1 MQTTTLKQEF
11 SKYAMLNILGML
23 GVSCYILADT
33 FFIAQGTGAAGL
45 TALNL
50 AIPAYSLM
58 HGVGLMAGIGGATR
72 YAVCR
77 AQNDP
82 EGVQH
87 AFFHAML
94 LALCVSAVCIATGV
108 FGVTPLAR
116 LLGADTDM
124 LPMTV
129 TYLRVLLCFAPAF
142 LLNDVLTAFVRNDGA
157 PRTAMLGMLLGSLTN
172 IILDYVLVFPC
183 GLGIFGAALAT
194 GLSPLIGIAV
204 LSRHLRSGACGF
216 RLRKTRVQP
225 CLIGAVCAPG
235 LSALIGELATGFVLL
250 LYNLVILRITGNT
263 GVAAYGVVAN
273 LAIVGA
279 SIFTG
284 AAQGAQPLV
293 SRCFGHSDTN
303 ALRRLFRYA
312 IVLALSI
319 AAALYAAVLLF
330 AQPLAAAFNSQHDPV
345 LGALAVRGLHIYFT
359 GFFCAGVN
367 VVAAG
372 FFSAAGQARQGFTI
386 SILRGLVA
394 VIPLLLVLS
403 SLFGMDGVW
412 ATFPVV
418 EAATLCVTLVYAARH
433 FRSL

>member
-1 MQTTTLKQEF
+1 MQSTTLKQDF
-11 SKYAMLNILGML
+11 AKYVTLNIFGMI

-58 HGVGLMAGIGGATR
+58 HGVGLMSGIGGATR

-77 AQNDP
+77 AQGDT
-82 EGVQH
+82 ESAQR
-87 AFFHAML
+87 AFFHALL
-94 LALCVSAVCIATGV
+94 LALCVSAGCVLAGV

-116 LLGADTDM
+116 LLGADADM
-124 LPMTV
+124 LPMTS

-157 PRTAMLGMLLGSLTN
+157 PRIAMLGMLLGSLTN
-172 IILDYVLVFPC
+172 IVLDYVLVFPC

-194 GLSPLIGIAV
+194 GISPLVGIAI
-204 LSRHLRSGACGF
+204 LSRHLRGACCGF
-216 RLRKTRVQP
+216 RLRKMRIRP
-225 CLIGAVCAPG
+225 RLFGMVCAPG
-235 LSALIGELATGFVLL
+235 LSALVGELATGFVLL
-250 LYNLVILRITGNT
+250 LYNLVILRITGNI

-284 AAQGAQPLV
+284 AAQGLQPLV
-293 SRCFGHSDTN
+293 SLRFGRGDTD

-312 IVLALSI
+312 ALLAIGI
-319 AAALYAAVLLF
+319 AAVLYAAILLF
-330 AQPLAAAFNSQHDPV
+330 AEPLTAAFNSQNDPV
-345 LGALAVRGLHIYFT
+345 LGALAVRGLRIYFA
-359 GFFCAGVN
+359 GFFCAGIN
-367 VVAAG
+367 VAAAG
-372 FFSAAGQARQGFTI
+372 FFSAVERARQGFAI
-386 SILRGLVA
+386 SILRGLAA
-394 VIPLLLVLS
+394 VIPLLLVLA

-412 ATFPVV
+412 ATFPAV
-418 EAATLCVTLVYAARH
+418 EAATLGFTLWCAARY
-433 FRSL
+433 FRSM